1 MHEFG
6 YVTASSGLNLRAAP
20 TIDADVLLTIP
31 HGQPVALL
39 GTETAG
45 WLGAQVGTL
54 CGYVWAAHI
63 DRRAVRTTF
72 SAPLLAELSA
82 TCRVD
87 PLLVQAVVQVESGG
101 RAFAHG
107 RLIIRFEPHL
117 FIERLSGNDRDK
129 ATVRFQV
136 GSPTWDG
143 AQHRLWRSGWS
154 PFHGNQDMEY
164 IALNMAREVNVDL
177 AVESTSLGAPQIL
190 GGHWNALGYASAQ
203 AMFYAFAN
211 SADEQL
217 RAFFHFLEVSGAL
230 KRLRKGDLRGFASLY
245 NGPAQADRYA
255 ALLTAA
261 VARLRGAA

>member
-164 IALNMAREVNVDL
+164 IALNMAR
-177 AVESTSLGAPQIL
+177 
-190 GGHWNALGYASAQ
+190 
-203 AMFYAFAN
+203 
-211 SADEQL
+211 
-217 RAFFHFLEVSGAL
+217 
-230 KRLRKGDLRGFASLY
+230 
-245 NGPAQADRYA
+245 
-255 ALLTAA
+255 
-261 VARLRGAA
+261 